1 MTSLQQFQNRRMKWR
16 HTTRGTTIPSK
27 STNSNDTIAE
37 DELEQFTS
45 SSSDN
50 EDADIDVVTDN

>member
-1 MTSLQQFQNRRMKWR
+1 MKWR
-16 HTTRGTTIPSK
+16 HTTRGSAIPSK
-27 STNSNDTIAE
+27 SANANDVIAE